1 MQRTIRDQ
9 RPDLFSLSSC
19 NASNAIRK
27 VFYPAALASI
37 SSDEA
42 ESFDSEEHASKAEDR
57 RARTVP
63 EGVARHL
70 SGPNPQGPASAPPA
84 LRPAMSDP
92 LEHHTSM
99 GLRRRKS
106 ARISDA
112 DAATAAAALAGVL
125 LCGDSSAD
133 KH

>member
-1 MQRTIRDQ
+1 MQRAIREP
-9 RPDLFSLSSC
+9 RPDLVSVNSC
-19 NASNAIRK
+19 EASNAMSE
-27 VFYPAALASI
+27 VFFPAALASI

-63 EGVARHL
+63 KSVWRHL

-92 LEHHTSM
+92 LEHRTSM

-125 LCGDSSAD
+125 LCAD
-133 KH
+133 